1 MATHDACHVRPV
13 RLQLEYNGDC
23 YDDSCAPEMTI
34 GELKELAAFCYNL
47 DTPHSHSPTLDL
59 MRPDGLRLG
68 GTDACELGQVREQL
82 LGVRLRVVPRGGQPW
97 PTALLVASLAASAP
111 RCRWY
116 EVPAVLLA
124 ERVVSRS
131 LYVAS
136 GTRLHEVIDQ
146 LAAEFGVPV
155 HDIRLLKMESV
166 PLGSRV
172 DAWFGSLQGG
182 VLAFEQRPAARTA
195 RS

>member
-34 GELKELAAFCYNL
+34 GELKEIAAFCYNL

-82 LGVRLRVVPRGGQPW
+82 GARLRVVPRGGQRRP
-97 PTALLVASLAASAP
+97 LLVAS
-111 RCRWY
+111 RCWY

-182 VLAFEQRPAARTA
+182 VLAFEQRP
-195 RS
+195 